1 MDIDLK
7 IIKLSFSLTSIFIKL
22 FKKLFNEIFS
32 NLYFISLSDLTTQSD
47 SWYVRKINNLNEST
61 N

>member
-1 MDIDLK
+1 MDTDLK
-7 IIKLSFSLTSIFIKL
+7 IIKLSFSLTSIFIKN

-47 SWYVRKINNLNEST
+47 SWYVRKINNLNECT